1 MALWRGKVLLG
12 EDNFDENDHTLAE
25 RYASQVAKSTE
36 GGVDL
41 EPSSKIGWP
50 VEVGQV
56 IAQMGCQSLQ
66 FRRNSRP
73 TIGQIL
79 EALAKVGASDTDSLV
94 SPTSG
99 EEIEETAKL
108 SPNRVNGEE
117 TVNTFVHQWG
127 VALRENFQNNLN
139 KLRNHSAPPSE

>member
-1 MALWRGKVLLG
+1 MG
-12 EDNFDENDHTLAE
+12 EDNIDDDENTIAE
-25 RYASQVAKSTE
+25 RYSSDVAKSVE
-36 GGVDL
+36 GSVDL
-41 EPSSKIGWP
+41 KPLSKIGWP
-50 VEVGQV
+50 DEVAQA

-79 EALAKVGASDTDSLV
+79 ESLAKVGGGSPDSLT
-94 SPTSG
+94 SPTQPT
-99 EEIEETAKL
+99 EIEETAKL

-127 VALRENFQNNLN
+127 MALRENFQNNIN
-139 KLRNHSAPPSE
+139 KLRDRTPGQ